1 MVFDLVEEFIR
12 QQHFRG
18 PESDRPLI
26 ALDPET
32 NLVDDPGVL
41 GLLQNTLAQNSGY
54 DDPHGARKIPYLRL
68 VPLNERVLK
77 LAT

>member
-41 GLLQNTLAQNSGY
+41 GLLQTRW
-54 DDPHGARKIPYLRL
+54 RKIPGMTIRT
-68 VPLNERVLK
+68 VLGK
-77 LAT
+77 SLTSALFP